1 MRKINLTISSVLF
14 LSVLVMSVPGC
25 AANRVS
31 LVDTHQVTVAR
42 QDSEKIEI
50 LWTDIYQKDGHTWAY
65 GVLKQRGYHP
75 SAPIK
80 THVDVQVLTEDGS
93 IQFET
98 FSEDFHVPR
107 NRVGKGPDWKRF
119 RVQLLPEIS
128 EGSKIAITVHVGKHM
143 ENSVSMKRI
152 S

>member
-1 MRKINLTISSVLF
+1 MRKISSLLT
-14 LSVLVMSVPGC
+14 LSVLVMSIPGC
-25 AANRVS
+25 ATNLVS
-31 LVDTHQVTVAR
+31 LVDTHQVSVTKH
-42 QDSEKIEI
+42 DSEKIEI
-50 LWTDIYQKDGHTWAY
+50 LWTDVYQKDGQTWAY

-98 FSEDFHVPR
+98 FSEDFYVPR

-119 RVQLLPEIS
+119 RVQLPTEIS

-143 ENSVSMKRI
+143 ENSVSMEGI